1 MCASRSFLLLQ
12 KLLDE
17 GSDDFHKAVRIA
29 ISCINDHNKYY
40 EKVRFK
46 KKNKLFI
53 LETNLTNLKGLISNV
68 IRTILRNNLTTL

>member
-1 MCASRSFLLLQ
+1 MCASRSFLPLQ

-68 IRTILRNNLTTL
+68 KDYFKK

>member
-17 GSDDFHKAVRIA
+17 GSDDFHKAMRIA

-68 IRTILRNNLTTL
+68 KDYFKK